1 MKKSMQLESSS
12 LVMITKIRETLT
24 PNCSVMEECREKIM
38 LRMKQMS
45 ICETIDEIW
54 YVPEARIFIILST
67 WIHEIDRSLCVGS
80 VLLRLANDVA
90 DPFESRQKITYF
102 YFFTLPT
109 SQPKSLRRPRRGG
122 KGCSIKIPL

>member
-67 WIHEIDRSLCVGS
+67 WIHEIDHCAS
-80 VLLRLANDVA
+80 VLFYCV
-90 DPFESRQKITYF
+90 SRTM
-102 YFFTLPT
+102 LP
-109 SQPKSLRRPRRGG
+109 
-122 KGCSIKIPL
+122 IPLNLVKK